1 MHDKLIKREI
11 FGEIAA
17 HLKAEEIT
25 VITGARQTGKT
36 TLFLQLKDYLIAR
49 KVKESQIR
57 FFNLDLINDLFALNN
72 QGDFIKFLKEE
83 LKRERFIY
91 CFIDEVQR
99 IENAGRF
106 LKGIY
111 DLKLAVK
118 FVVSGSS
125 SLEMKA
131 KISEPLTGRKRIFHL
146 WPFSF
151 PEYILWLSC
160 LFPDGLKKKP
170 SPPLAGERLWS
181 ISLSMLSL
189 ADILRLSFP
198 QALRKK

>member
-1 MHDKLIKREI
+1 MRDKLIKREI

-17 HLKAEEIT
+17 HLKLEEIT

-57 FFNLDLINDLFALNN
+57 FFNLDLINDLFAVNN

-83 LKRERFIY
+83 LKRERFLY
-91 CFIDEVQR
+91 CFIDEIQR
-99 IENAGRF
+99 IENAGKF

-111 DLKLAVK
+111 DLKLPVK

-151 PEYILWLSC
+151 PEYILWVE
-160 LFPDGLKKKP
+160 P
-170 SPPLAGERLWS
+170 
-181 ISLSMLSL
+181 SLSG
-189 ADILRLSFP
+189 RLKEEGVSAISRGKIMGHFFDYVVFGG
-198 QALRKK
+198 

>member
-36 TLFLQLKDYLIAR
+36 TLFLQLKDY
-49 KVKESQIR
+49 
-57 FFNLDLINDLFALNN
+57 F
-72 QGDFIKFLKEE
+72 
-83 LKRERFIY
+83 Y

-99 IENAGRF
+99 LENAGRF

-111 DLKLAVK
+111 DLKLPVK

-151 PEYILWLSC
+151 SEYILW
-160 LFPDGLKKKP
+160 
-170 SPPLAGERLWS
+170 GEP
-181 ISLSMLSL
+181 SLSGLLTEESVSAISREKIMGHFFDYVIFGGYPKVVLS
-189 ADILRLSFP
+189 S
-198 QALRKK
+198 